1 MNNAKTKAMLA
12 SWARSFATA
21 AITCYVTWGSL
32 NWKMMMNSGIAAVLP
47 VILRWLNSNDKQ
59 FGRVKA

>member
-12 SWARSFATA
+12 SWGRSFATA
-21 AITCYVTWGSL
+21 AITCYITWGSL
-32 NWKMMMNSGIAAVLP
+32 NWRMMMNSGIAAVLP

>member
-1 MNNAKTKAMLA
+1 MINAKSKAMLA
-12 SWARSFATA
+12 SWARAFLTA